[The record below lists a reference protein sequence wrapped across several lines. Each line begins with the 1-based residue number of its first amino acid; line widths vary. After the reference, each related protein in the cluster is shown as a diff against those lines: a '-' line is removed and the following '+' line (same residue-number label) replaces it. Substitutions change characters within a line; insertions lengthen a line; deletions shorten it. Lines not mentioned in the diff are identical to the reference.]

1 MSRSKKV
8 VVGSAMVS
16 IAVLS
21 ISGCGYI
28 GPPSGDYAGDQYDTY
43 GVLLTDV
50 VADGMTDAQMLDAH
64 NERVGLEDKIVCRR
78 SGITGSH
85 FKNTRCTSYSQRKE
99 EMEAANQYMRMN
111 RVSERQLPR
120 GRIDQP
126 RRVVSN
132 RQCPR

>member
-1 MSRSKKV
+1 
-8 VVGSAMVS
+8 MVS

-28 GPPSGDYAGDQYDTY
+28 GPPSGAYAGDQYDNY
-43 GVLLTDV
+43 GVHSTDLYSV
-50 VADGMTDAQMLDAH
+50 GMTEAETLEAYND
-64 NERVGLEDKIVCRR
+64 RVGLEDKIVCRR
-78 SGITGSH
+78 SSITGSH

-126 RRVVSN
+126 RRVATN
-132 RQCPR
+132 RCYR